1 MTNEQQRRLTKRVI
15 ASKKQTL
22 FKLRSETCGRTL
34 LADIFPELKVVLEEI
49 FNYGSEEMMGGL
61 ESHPRL
67 TTDIMYRSRD
77 NNLFMRQAREILLKV
92 SPPGLGISLSSCYNY
107 TESYKVKTNAAK
119 RHYVGRNINARI
131 SLRCPPRTKVL
142 KNVVNLHWTTK
153 NVNLL
158 LESTTNVNRIV

>member
-22 FKLRSETCGRTL
+22 FKLRSETRGRTL
-34 LADIFPELKVVLEEI
+34 LPDIFPELKVVLEEI
-49 FNYGSEEMMGGL
+49 FNYGSEGMMGGL

-92 SPPGLGISLSSCYNY
+92 SPHGLGISLSSCYNY
-107 TESYKVKTNAAK
+107 TKSYKEKTNAAK
-119 RHYVGRNINARI
+119 RHHAGRNILIFLPSWRATSFKNARI
-131 SLRCPPRTKVL
+131 SLRCPPRTKVM
-142 KNVVNLHWTTK
+142 KHVVNLHRITK
-153 NVNLL
+153 N
-158 LESTTNVNRIV
+158 